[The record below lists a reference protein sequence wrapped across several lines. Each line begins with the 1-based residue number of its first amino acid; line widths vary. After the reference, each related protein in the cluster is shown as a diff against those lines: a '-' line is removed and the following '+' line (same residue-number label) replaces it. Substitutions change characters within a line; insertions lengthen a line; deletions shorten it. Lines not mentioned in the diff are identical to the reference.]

1 MKLIETDKIFFVGN
15 VKYFCAFFAA
25 SPQGGEM
32 TALAEHFDCV
42 TIFFGD
48 IIGFSGLISDCTA
61 NEVEHIAHAGGGED
75 VSISIDNCLICLIL
89 TTGGS
94 FESYK
99 LDIKVVKCPDIL
111 NFR

>member
-61 NEVEHIAHAGGGED
+61 NGVEHIAMMMRYMSHL
-75 VSISIDNCLICLIL
+75 SH
-89 TTGGS
+89 
-94 FESYK
+94 
-99 LDIKVVKCPDIL
+99 LDHRRT
-111 NFR
+111 F

>member
-61 NEVEHIAHAGGGED
+61 NEVEHIAHADD
-75 VSISIDNCLICLIL
+75 VK
-89 TTGGS
+89 
-94 FESYK
+94 EAQ
-99 LDIKVVKCPDIL
+99 
-111 NFR
+111 